1 MLQLGNDAG
10 SLEILN
16 HSSLT
21 TAAGAHPLFDGVR
34 KWTVTG
40 LEAPPEVK
48 RAGDRISITTPAMK
62 LLFTGAEIDSE
73 PQAIVVRLR

>member
-16 HSSLT
+16 HGSMT
-21 TAAGAHPLFDGVR
+21 TAAGAHPLFGGVR
-34 KWTVTG
+34 KWIVTG

-48 RAGDRISITTPAMK
+48 RTGNRISIATPGVK
-62 LLFTGAEIDSE
+62 LLFTGAEVENE
-73 PQAIVVRLR
+73 PQAIVIRLR